1 LNNITTFLF
10 VGLAFVVGSSV
21 HLVLSYAQNGTQYA
35 PVVNSSNNLLIA
47 IVGIIPA
54 ITALIIT
61 LANRGLLGKH
71 SQEIATNAVMVADTA
86 HAVSDSR
93 QNIKDLAQTTYDTV
107 KMSNPEAVAY
117 ADSKIAP
124 VLDQVTVKTNEYK
137 EKVDKFEDLANKI
150 SNAGKK
156 ADPKIMDMKDD
167 IPDRIVPS

>member
-1 LNNITTFLF
+1 M
-10 VGLAFVVGSSV
+10 A
-21 HLVLSYAQNGTQYA
+21 YAQNTTANA
-35 PVVNSSNNLLIA
+35 PVVESSNNLLIA
-47 IVGIIPA
+47 VVGIIPA

-93 QNIKDLAQTTYDTV
+93 QLIKDGLQTTYDTI
-107 KMSNPEAVAY
+107 KMSNPDAVAK
-117 ADSKIAP
+117 ADEQMAP
-124 VLDQVTVKTNEYK
+124 VLDKVTVKVNEYK
-137 EKVDKFEDLANKI
+137 EKVDRFEDIANKA
-150 SNAGKK
+150 SNGGKK